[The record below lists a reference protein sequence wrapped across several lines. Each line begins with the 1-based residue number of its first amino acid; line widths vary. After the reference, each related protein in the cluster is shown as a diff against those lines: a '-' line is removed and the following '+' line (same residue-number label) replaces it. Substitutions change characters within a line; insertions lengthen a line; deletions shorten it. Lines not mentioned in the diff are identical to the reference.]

1 MLIKS
6 EYDIQFHLPAPTA
19 MIAMLHVHPSVEP
32 ALTTNDRLKV
42 EHIQAG
48 TEPARELP
56 IEEFLDGF
64 GNRCSRFV
72 APAGAIRLSGGNTLT
87 SAELP
92 EPQPFGAQQTPV
104 EQLPTDVLPYLL
116 PSRYCEVDK
125 MGGVAQDLFSH
136 LGSGFALAASIRDW
150 VHDKVAFNYKHA
162 RATKTAMDVFT
173 ERVGVCRD
181 YQHLALTLTRCM
193 NIPARYVTGYIGDIR
208 IPFSGPGDF
217 SAWYQIFLNGRWWDM
232 DARHN
237 HPRLGRILMA
247 TGRDAAD
254 VAITTSFGRADL
266 THFFVESNEIDPEG
280 NPVPLPPKFEANVPT
295 PLV

>member
-1 MLIKS
+1 
-6 EYDIQFHLPAPTA
+6 

-92 EPQPFGAQQTPV
+92 EPQPFGALQTPV

-150 VHDKVAFNYKHA
+150 AHEKVAFNYKHA

-266 THFFVESNEIDPEG
+266 THFFVESYEVDPEG